1 MSGKR
6 SSSHLLLLAG
16 IGGHSP
22 EDALPSLAKVSDT
35 VSLLFIEAWI
45 PSDSIRTFWSKN
57 AFGGELLVVE
67 SVEKSIEAA
76 LALHGRRPLSGVI
89 VFSETLLRPHAEIVS
104 LLGLPGSPLEA
115 VAIAQSKVKQR
126 VAFARHG
133 VSSPRFA
140 ILRGAADIPD
150 AVESVGLPAVFKPA
164 LGAGSVGVVKVES
177 IGDVQRSLQA
187 AQTEQTSFSQ
197 IDREAILE
205 EPMPLEG
212 GPETPYANYVS
223 VESLLVDGVAVHLAV
238 TDRLRLRHGYIEEGS
253 VMPSRL
259 EMSQQQRIMDEAER
273 AIHAIGLTHGGVHTE
288 VAWVNGA
295 AKIIEVNARAGGPT
309 PWLLESSAG
318 YDYAADIAL
327 AHLGIQGEC
336 KPLFQRSVQQRFLPI
351 PEGNWRVVSHA
362 PLESIYARFPA
373 IVYISMRF
381 KLGQEVSR
389 KLTLHLA
396 SFMVTAPST
405 REVLEIALQIETAL
419 DIRLEPL
426 G

>member
-1 MSGKR
+1 VNHMSGKR

-45 PSDSIRTFWSKN
+45 PSDSLRTFWSKN

-150 AVESVGLPAVFKPA
+150 AVES
-164 LGAGSVGVVKVES
+164 
-177 IGDVQRSLQA
+177 
-187 AQTEQTSFSQ
+187 
-197 IDREAILE
+197 
-205 EPMPLEG
+205 
-212 GPETPYANYVS
+212 
-223 VESLLVDGVAVHLAV
+223 VAVHLAV